1 MSFNKREMFKMRK
14 ISNLINVAGGKVIKL
29 GNRRVEKSTL
39 LGIYEPP
46 IPEKL
51 KQLRAEK
58 DEKIR

>member
-1 MSFNKREMFKMRK
+1 MKKVLDITNSIGEKIIRMGNKSYCFG
-14 ISNLINVAGGKVIKL
+14 V
-29 GNRRVEKSTL
+29 
-39 LGIYEPP
+39 YEPP

>member
-1 MSFNKREMFKMRK
+1 MRK
-14 ISNLINVAGGKVIKL
+14 LIDKIGKRIIKS
-29 GNRRVEKSTL
+29 GSHIVEESKHF
-39 LGIYEPP
+39 GVYEPP

>member
-1 MSFNKREMFKMRK
+1 MRK
-14 ISNLINVAGGKVIKL
+14 ISNLINVAGGKVIKV